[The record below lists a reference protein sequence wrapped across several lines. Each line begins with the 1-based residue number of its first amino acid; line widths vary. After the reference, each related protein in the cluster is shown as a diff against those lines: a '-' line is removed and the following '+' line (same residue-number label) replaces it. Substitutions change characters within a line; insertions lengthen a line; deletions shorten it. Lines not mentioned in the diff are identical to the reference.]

1 MHLLKYLQTK
11 HKIESKKYIE
21 SHNKTNSFLLTFKF
35 SWLFIRHSF
44 LYYFTDLL
52 SQDVCKRYV
61 PSSIH
66 PNTSPTIESWETI
79 VREEIDSLKQIYDKD
94 LTEKSSA
101 NDAPIISI
109 FVPADYSATSLTSGN
124 LIISYLP
131 NYPQTMYFTFSF
143 LSYANITTL

>member
-1 MHLLKYLQTK
+1 MNLITKQTLFYKPSNFHDYSYVIHFFTISQIFYQRCLKKVRSILHT
-11 HKIESKKYIE
+11 SK
-21 SHNKTNSFLLTFKF
+21 
-35 SWLFIRHSF
+35 
-44 LYYFTDLL
+44 
-52 SQDVCKRYV
+52 
-61 PSSIH
+61 
-66 PNTSPTIESWETI
+66 TSPTIESWETI